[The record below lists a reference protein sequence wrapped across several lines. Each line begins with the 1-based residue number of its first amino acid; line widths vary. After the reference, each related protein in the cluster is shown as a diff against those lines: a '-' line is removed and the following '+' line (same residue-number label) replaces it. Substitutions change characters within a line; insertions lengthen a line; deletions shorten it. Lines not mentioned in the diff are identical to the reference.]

1 MTSIRHTPSR
11 GSAHGQATDWVDD
24 LVGDLGTPP
33 GHVPEDPPG
42 TDAVI
47 LAAARALVL
56 DVGFRRATIADV
68 ARRAGVSRMTV
79 YREFDDLA
87 AIWSRLLTDEL
98 VSLITQSAAD
108 LAELPTAR
116 ARIVGMATA
125 LVEEIPAH
133 PLFRRALDVDPE
145 LLLPLVVDRF
155 GSSQRAVLARLA
167 PMLVAGQA
175 DGSVR
180 QDLTPPAAA
189 ATILLAAQSFV
200 FSTRAIDTLPD
211 PSAARR
217 ELPALLDRYL
227 AP

>member
-1 MTSIRHTPSR
+1 MASIRNTPLR
-11 GSAHGQATDWVDD
+11 EAA
-24 LVGDLGTPP
+24 
-33 GHVPEDPPG
+33 PEAASSQ
-42 TDAVI
+42 AVI

-98 VSLITQSAAD
+98 VGLLDASSAE
-108 LAELPTAR
+108 LAALPTAR
-116 ARIVGMATA
+116 ARIVASA
-125 LVEEIPAH
+125 DVLVDAVGRH

-155 GSSQRAVLARLA
+155 GSSQRAVLAQLE
-167 PMLVAGQA
+167 PMLAAGQR

-180 QDLTPPAAA
+180 ADLAPPAAA
-189 ATILLAAQSFV
+189 AAILLTAQSFV
-200 FSTRAIDTLPD
+200 FSARAIDTRPD
-211 PSAARR
+211 PAAVRA

>member
-1 MTSIRHTPSR
+1 MATGDPGASPIRAVIDASEGDPGA
-11 GSAHGQATDWVDD
+11 GSPRSTEAPATD
-24 LVGDLGTPP
+24 
-33 GHVPEDPPG
+33 
-42 TDAVI
+42 AAI
-47 LAAARALVL
+47 LAAARSLVL

-98 VSLITQSAAD
+98 VALIGQSAAD
-108 LAELPTAR
+108 LAGLPTAR
-116 ARIVGMATA
+116 ARIVGMAA
-125 LVEEIPAH
+125 ILVREIPEH
-133 PLFRRALDVDPE
+133 PMFRRALDVDPE

-155 GSSQRAVLARLA
+155 GSSQRAVLEHLE
-167 PMLVAGQA
+167 PMLAAGQR

-180 QDLTPPAAA
+180 TDLAPTAAA
-189 ATILLAAQSFV
+189 AAILLAAQSFV
-200 FSTRAIDTLPD
+200 FSARAIDTRPD
-211 PSAARR
+211 PAAVRA